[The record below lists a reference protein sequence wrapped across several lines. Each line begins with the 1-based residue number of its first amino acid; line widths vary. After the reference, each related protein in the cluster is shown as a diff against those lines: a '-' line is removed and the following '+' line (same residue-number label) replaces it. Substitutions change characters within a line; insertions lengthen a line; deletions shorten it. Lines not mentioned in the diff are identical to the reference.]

1 MLSYGGFAPSVR
13 TISWALAATLCVGIF
28 VYELAREQ
36 IGYKASVGIP
46 GAGLLVCGILLTVSS
61 FVVWSDAFRA
71 VPIGFG
77 FFAVCRYLLIGIER
91 E

>member
-1 MLSYGGFAPSVR
+1 M
-13 TISWALAATLCVGIF
+13 
-28 VYELAREQ
+28 YELAREQ
-36 IGYKASVGIP
+36 VEYKVSVMMP
-46 GAGLLVCGILLTVSS
+46 GAGLLVCGALLAVSS

-77 FFAVCRYLLIGIER
+77 FFAVCGYLLMGIER